1 MTTGEIKFC
10 PMAGGAVK
18 RRTLADQIRDAI
30 ERSGRSQISLAFT
43 TGIDKSALSRFVRK
57 ERGLSFDAAERL
69 TAELGLSLTKIDPT
83 GVEGLL
89 TKAADRQLLETKFS
103 FDDLSEFLEWKNDMP
118 MADALAAWKRRE
130 KKKK

>member
-1 MTTGEIKFC
+1 
-10 PMAGGAVK
+10 
-18 RRTLADQIRDAI
+18 
-30 ERSGRSQISLAFT
+30 
-43 TGIDKSALSRFVRK
+43 VRK